1 MTSHTDTS
9 KKPFRSKRSRIAH
22 KIGHVFFGLV
32 AITGFALLFGLVVMW
47 LWNWLL
53 PELFGI
59 AVIGYWQAFG
69 LVILARILFGGI
81 LPRSRHSSKEKH
93 PWPPPPPPPHDPD
106 LNGSSCWDYAD
117 RRSHRWWYYKKFWKD
132 VGKTAFEEY
141 MKQYEKKET
150 TSTTDD
156 A

>member
-1 MTSHTDTS
+1 
-9 KKPFRSKRSRIAH
+9 
-22 KIGHVFFGLV
+22 
-32 AITGFALLFGLVVMW
+32 MW

-53 PELFGI
+53 PGLFGI

-81 LPRSRHSSKEKH
+81 LPRSHPKSKH
-93 PWPPPPPPPHDPD
+93 RSPWPPPPPRPHDPD
-106 LNGSSCWDYAD
+106 VNGGDFWNHAD

-141 MKQYEKKET
+141 MKQYEEKT
-150 TSTTDD
+150 PPTDD
-156 A
+156 DA

>member
-9 KKPFRSKRSRIAH
+9 PKPSRSKRCRIAH
-22 KIGHVFFGLV
+22 KGAHVFFGMLAV
-32 AITGFALLFGLVVMW
+32 VGFALLFGLVVMW

-59 AVIGYWQAFG
+59 AAIGYWQAFG

-81 LPRSRHSSKEKH
+81 LPGFHPKSKHRS
-93 PWPPPPPPPHDPD
+93 PWPPIPPRPHDPD
-106 LNGSSCWDYAD
+106 VNGGDIWGHMD

-132 VGKTAFEEY
+132 VGKTAFDEY
-141 MKQYEKKET
+141 MKQYEEKT
-150 TSTTDD
+150 PPTDD
-156 A
+156 DK